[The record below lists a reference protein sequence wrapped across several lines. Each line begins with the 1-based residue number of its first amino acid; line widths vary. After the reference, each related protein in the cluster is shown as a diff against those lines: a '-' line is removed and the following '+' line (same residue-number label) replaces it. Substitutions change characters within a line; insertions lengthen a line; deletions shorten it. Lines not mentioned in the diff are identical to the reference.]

1 MACLNRRGEVAGCA
15 TVRSVAS
22 IVRPRTASRPNTTT
36 TGENCTPPLQAQPCP
51 PLQTQPCD
59 NGLSEKLTDAVRG
72 VVEEAVCKALKSV
85 RFDVD
90 NGDELCFRSSSSSV
104 EMRRRRGRRCS
115 SSSSDDLTEGR
126 LAKLLLETI
135 APVRRFDCGCTS
147 RRSCNGRNCD
157 FDPPVFRS
165 GTRRRRE
172 VTAGC
177 DCCDSCGYCG
187 CEYCEYSTT
196 SDDSVELSVE
206 NTRIVVNNYIHNED
220 SSSSGS
226 YSSGSCSS
234 SYWDDYWDDDY
245 SIDDRDVYVNVNIN
259 SENGNGVLRSRPPPE
274 TKRKSKGCFPS
285 SSSSSSS
292 SDISVLRSDA
302 KDDRYDDILRELRDI
317 RIACESRPI
326 NGGLQSV
333 LPPIQNGGAQTV
345 LPQPAY
351 PPVQPAYPPVQPM
364 YPPVQPVY
372 PPVQPAYPP
381 YGQTGQTGQ
390 PVTGFPTT
398 FPIL

>member
-1 MACLNRRGEVAGCA
+1 MSCLNRRGEVGGCA

-22 IVRPRTASRPNTTT
+22 IVRPRTR
-36 TGENCTPPLQAQPCP
+36 PPLQTQPCPPLQTQPCP

-59 NGLSEKLTDAVRG
+59 NGLGEKLNDAVRG
-72 VVEEAVCKALKSV
+72 VIQEALQNAVKSV

-90 NGDELCFRSSSSSV
+90 NGDELCFRSSSSSSSSSV
-104 EMRRRRGRRCS
+104 ERRRRRRS
-115 SSSSDDLTEGR
+115 SSPCSDLTEGR

-157 FDPPVFRS
+157 FDPPLFRREA
-165 GTRRRRE
+165 RRRRE

-187 CEYCEYSTT
+187 CEYCEYSTS
-196 SDDSVELSVE
+196 SDDSAEVSLE
-206 NTRIVVNNYIHNED
+206 NTRIVVNNYIRND
-220 SSSSGS
+220 DSSSGS
-226 YSSGSCSS
+226 SCSS

-259 SENGNGVLRSRPPPE
+259 GEDGGGVLRSTRPPE
-274 TKRKSKGCFPS
+274 TRRKSSGCFPS
-285 SSSSSSS
+285 SSSSS
-292 SDISVLRSDA
+292 DVSVLRSDA
-302 KDDRYDDILRELRDI
+302 KDDRYDEILRELRDI
-317 RIACESRPI
+317 RMACRPI

-333 LPPIQNGGAQTV
+333 LPPIQNGGAQAV
-345 LPQPAY
+345 LPQPMY
-351 PPVQPAYPPVQPM
+351 PQQYCLQPVYPPVQPVQPVQPAYP
-364 YPPVQPVY
+364 

-381 YGQTGQTGQ
+381 YGQTGQ